1 LLGRLRSPAPTIR
14 TCAAIVLGNHKES
27 KVVAALCRQLKI
39 EKKLYC
45 RIAISDS
52 LANMGSLSVQPLLAL
67 LGKIGHNQE
76 RDVPQKGFNK
86 TSYPLPR
93 DIAARTLCRMGDS
106 ILPELFGFLENHR
119 HPFELE
125 QAIDVIGHI
134 LYTGKFYIDSKPLIR
149 VAEQYSDFPMIQFKI
164 TRCFSGFTDNQAKQ
178 FLYDRL
184 KSSNIGFQ
192 LEAARSLVLAGHY
205 LPVND
210 FELPEDVLK
219 FLKRLIKKNSGPK
232 KPIP

>member
-1 LLGRLRSPAPTIR
+1 MLTQETNMDKYLTSTKRRERGEVTQADIDPFLSISTGELLGRLRSPAPTIR

-52 LANMGSLSVQPLLAL
+52 LANMGSLSVQALLAL

-106 ILPELFGFLENHR
+106 I
-119 HPFELE
+119 
-125 QAIDVIGHI
+125 
-134 LYTGKFYIDSKPLIR
+134 
-149 VAEQYSDFPMIQFKI
+149 
-164 TRCFSGFTDNQAKQ
+164 
-178 FLYDRL
+178 
-184 KSSNIGFQ
+184 
-192 LEAARSLVLAGHY
+192 RS
-205 LPVND
+205 
-210 FELPEDVLK
+210 
-219 FLKRLIKKNSGPK
+219 
-232 KPIP
+232 